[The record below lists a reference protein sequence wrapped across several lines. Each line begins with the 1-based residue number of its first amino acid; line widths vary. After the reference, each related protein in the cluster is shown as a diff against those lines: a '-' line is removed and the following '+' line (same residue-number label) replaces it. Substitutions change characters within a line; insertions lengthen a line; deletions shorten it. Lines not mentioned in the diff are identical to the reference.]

1 MMHIMSFGQNTIRT
15 NAGLTL
21 NFMPFGQNT
30 IRTNASAPLRRFSTL
45 SSFLD
50 QSQKK
55 NFNPKHFIFSKN
67 TNGDDDDRRDAVDV
81 VRRRGAN
88 VDRRRELSFLPT
100 TVQRRLRPLQRV
112 VLLAGSPSI
121 APRR

>member
-1 MMHIMSFGQNTIRT
+1 MK
-15 NAGLTL
+15 
-21 NFMPFGQNT
+21 
-30 IRTNASAPLRRFSTL
+30 RFFTL

-55 NFNPKHFIFSKN
+55 KN
-67 TNGDDDDRRDAVDV
+67 SIQNISFFQKTHGDNDDRRDAVDV